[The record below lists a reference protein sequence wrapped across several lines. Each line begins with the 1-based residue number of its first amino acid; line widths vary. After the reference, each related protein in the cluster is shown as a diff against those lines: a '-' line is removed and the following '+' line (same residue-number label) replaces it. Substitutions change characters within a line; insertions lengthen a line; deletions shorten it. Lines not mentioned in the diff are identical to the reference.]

1 MKQSHRLYTIKEVA
15 SRTGI
20 STQLIRKWEERY
32 GAVAPVRL
40 PNGYRGYTKQDL
52 DTLIWL
58 KKRVDESVPIG
69 MAVMEHKSRSA
80 AEAEKEREP
89 ILREWLNPAEQEAPA
104 ADRQAAVNRMLD
116 YFERLDYPSAQR
128 YFEQLMNMHSFD
140 DLLMNIMKPALFEL
154 GERWESGRI
163 SEYQEHFGS
172 HFIRDKLITLRNLL
186 RAAPDSP
193 LLVTACGPGE
203 RQELGILF
211 LGFFATQQGF
221 RVAYLGAS
229 PAEKGILD
237 CLREMKPAAF
247 VFSFSSHDRYEAAL
261 PFLRLLDA
269 RIPADS
275 PHTLVF
281 IEGRGVEED
290 KPIPGGSA
298 TFLIAG
304 DGPAALAKI
313 KSRLGQP

>member
-1 MKQSHRLYTIKEVA
+1 MNQTHRLYTIKEVA
-15 SRTGI
+15 SRTGL

-40 PNGYRGYTKQDL
+40 PNGYRGYTKRDL

-58 KKRVDESVPIG
+58 KQRVDESVPIG

-80 AEAEKEREP
+80 AEAETARGP
-89 ILREWLNPAEQEAPA
+89 ILQGAVNQPGQQASA
-104 ADRQAAVNRMLD
+104 ADWQIAVNRLLD
-116 YFERLDYPSAQR
+116 YFEGLDYPSAQR
-128 YFEQLMNMHSFD
+128 YFEQLMSVHSLD
-140 DLLMNIMKPALFEL
+140 DLLMNIMEPALVEL

-172 HFIRDKLITLRNLL
+172 HFIRDKLLSLRNLF
-186 RAAPDSP
+186 RAETDSP

-203 RQELGILF
+203 RHELGILY

-247 VFSFSSHDRYEAAL
+247 AFSFSSHARYEAAL
-261 PFLRLLDA
+261 PFLLELDA
-269 RIPADS
+269 RIPVDS

-281 IEGRGVEED
+281 IGGRAVEED
-290 KPIPGGSA
+290 KLIPGSKSS
-298 TFLIAG
+298 FLIAG
-304 DGPAALAKI
+304 DGPSSMAKI